1 MYKNSNRY
9 KSYNKNLIKRE
20 VVIIVEVE
28 QAENIDKK
36 LNRLEER
43 IEVLEDEIFDGRNI
57 NIQLAI
63 NLGLENKEIKQ
74 MIKVS
79 DEEIDCFR

>member
-1 MYKNSNRY
+1 M
-9 KSYNKNLIKRE
+9 
-20 VVIIVEVE
+20 EVE